1 MRIRR
6 FSFRFIC
13 SSPPSYT
20 SYILFLAIGRRW
32 TLVHFCR
39 FRVSTVDK
47 GRSCQHGPPWNTDQ
61 NVFWSDGINGANGV
75 RYGKPNDRKPD
86 RWISMAINPAIIPKS
101 PKVAAN
107 IIKPKRS
114 SLAELAMLTE
124 GATKLA
130 MAVNA
135 TMITMAADT
144 KPACTAA

>member
-1 MRIRR
+1 MDAG
-6 FSFRFIC
+6 SFL
-13 SSPPSYT
+13 P
-20 SYILFLAIGRRW
+20 
-32 TLVHFCR
+32 

-144 KPACTAA
+144 KPACTAPDPEPTRLRWRSRSPSLLAYEHRLP